1 MGRLDNSQFLK
12 ELTKLVENNNG
23 KSSIYLT
30 QKRLTSDP
38 QENDL
43 PDNVIPPTDET
54 KSNNESTYPL
64 LVRVSMNSSNN
75 KKEKQNKVK
84 ISTVVE
90 NNQLEQFWVD
100 YVQVLKNGFI
110 GLKKKDKKK
119 SKKGKVSKP

>member
-1 MGRLDNSQFLK
+1 MGRLDNAQFLK
-12 ELTKLVENNNG
+12 ELTKLVQDNNG

-30 QKRLTSDP
+30 QKRLTSDK

-43 PDNVIPPTDET
+43 PDNVIPPTEET
-54 KSNNESTYPL
+54 NPKNETTYPL
-64 LVRVSMNSSNN
+64 LVRVAMNSSNN

-84 ISTVVE
+84 ISTIVE

-119 SKKGKVSKP
+119 HKKGKVSKT

>member
-1 MGRLDNSQFLK
+1 MTRLDNAQFMK
-12 ELTKLVENNNG
+12 ELTKLVQNNNG

-38 QENDL
+38 QPNDL
-43 PDNVIPPTDET
+43 PHNVIPPTDED
-54 KSNNESTYPL
+54 KPANETTYPL
-64 LVRVSMNSSNN
+64 LVRVAMNSSDN

-90 NNQLEQFWVD
+90 NNQLDQFWAD

-110 GLKKKDKKK
+110 GLKKKDKRRAKRAK
-119 SKKGKVSKP
+119 

>member
-75 KKEKQNKVK
+75 KKKNKIKLKYPQLLK
-84 ISTVVE
+84 IINW
-90 NNQLEQFWVD
+90 NNF
-100 YVQVLKNGFI
+100 G
-110 GLKKKDKKK
+110 
-119 SKKGKVSKP
+119 